1 MMPIFFLLIR
11 RSLFIVEKA
20 QTEVLAD
27 QELDIIGQSLVTVY
41 DVIWARVSSLQ
52 GKHPSDM
59 SRLTLTPCGTLAM
72 YRLLNLSERDKLS
85 EHFFGLVSA

>member
-1 MMPIFFLLIR
+1 MPIFFLLIR

-20 QTEVLAD
+20 QTEVLTD

-52 GKHPSDM
+52 GKYLSDIF
-59 SRLTLTPCGTLAM
+59 RFTLTPCGASAM